1 MRDGRRKRLGL
12 QEGGGADA
20 SQSDFLDRILLDTDV
35 AGEPNILSLEPDAN
49 VRTTDQ
55 RYLSDAYN
63 YFLGG
68 GFDAAQDNFVTP
80 PSGEGGGGSGDGGQ
94 ATSGVNATTG
104 TNTSEQQRLINEGIG
119 VQLEPG
125 APVVAPGEIPV
136 TQQEMDDFNAG
147 LTADQG
153 GGVGGSYDEE
163 VGINTPA
170 DFTVPDSTYDEEV
183 GINTPFTVP
192 DSTYDEEILP
202 TQTYYDGNATLQDAG
217 ASEDGMQLA
226 EVGLGDEADFTPSST
241 YDAAGLDVV
250 EDNPYGINPNTGEPY
265 QTPRTIADQN
275 AILGQTFAA
284 EDVDSEGNLLESG
297 INKMKSIFPDFDPLM
312 AIGKIAFNNY
322 IGAPITLAVDVLKA
336 VLPEQDPRQTVLDEF
351 YTTGEGA
358 QYMDPSNPNY
368 IPGMENYNTVSGGG
382 LNMITGGRLGE
393 ETTYGLQEAYQDRI
407 DTIENTLAD
416 KYGMTAAEIADVK
429 AGSYTGDVDSD
440 LLNRLNLLEEAKAK
454 ESDILSLYEGDI
466 DERDQMLEDIS
477 LQNKINAGIQAADDD
492 SGSEM
497 LDTSTPFDAD
507 TFDDNVTLTG
517 TPPAGIDKVT
527 FGSEE
532 PSITPLEDDFESLVD
547 TPSDQD
553 IINRGGGDDISTGGL
568 DPNRGQQVD
577 RGSSGAGDNQP
588 VSTTTGPPSTGFQ
601 PQSTYDSEL
610 EDDRDVGGGGGGGG
624 GGKIVCT
631 MMNESYGFGS
641 FRNKIWM
648 KFHKDLSPEY
658 QKGYHK
664 IFLPLI
670 KIAKTNTIVKKVLE
684 HIAVHSTIDMRQA
697 TRGKTHLLGRVYRK
711 ILLPLCYWVGKNAK

>member
-12 QEGGGADA
+12 QEGGEADA
-20 SQSDFLDRILLDTDV
+20 SQSDFLDRILSDTDV

-68 GFDAAQDNFVTP
+68 GTGDFADEVAIAPDFTG
-80 PSGEGGGGSGDGGQ
+80 GEMIDTGDGGGGQDL
-94 ATSGVNATTG
+94 ATTG
-104 TNTSEQQRLINEGIG
+104 TNTSEQQRLIDEGIG

-217 ASEDGMQLA
+217 AGEGGMQLA
-226 EVGLGDEADFTPSST
+226 EVGLGNEADFTPSST

-336 VLPEQDPRQTVLDEF
+336 VLPEQDPRQTVLDDF

-358 QYMDPSNPNY
+358 QYLDPSSPNY
-368 IPGMENYNTVSGGG
+368 IPGMENYNIVSGSDT
-382 LNMITGGRLGE
+382 LNKLTGGRLID

-407 DTIENTLAD
+407 DTINESLNKFD
-416 KYGMTAAEIADVK
+416 KYNPNHPDYDPAKTKELTDRVK
-429 AGSYTGDVDSD
+429 
-440 LLNRLNLLEEAKAK
+440 NLEEAKTK

-477 LQNKINAGIQAADDD
+477 LQNKIDAGIQAADDD

-497 LDTSTPFDAD
+497 LDTPKDIVDVQAEEAAARQAAAIAVAQAAERAQNQGGGRDDSPAPQAATETAAYSNENEYESAAYDAPSAPANDYDFSDFDQGDTSTAD
-507 TFDDNVTLTG
+507 PTG
-517 TPPAGIDKVT
+517 TGNFPDTVT
-527 FGSEE
+527 GN
-532 PSITPLEDDFESLVD
+532 D
-547 TPSDQD
+547 TSP
-553 IINRGGGDDISTGGL
+553 GATGGE
-568 DPNRGQQVD
+568 G
-577 RGSSGAGDNQP
+577 GAGTGG
-588 VSTTTGPPSTGFQ
+588 ST
-601 PQSTYDSEL
+601 
-610 EDDRDVGGGGGGGG
+610 
-624 GGKIVCT
+624 KIVCT

-648 KFHKDLSPEY
+648 KFHKNLSPEY

-670 KIAKTNTIVKKVLE
+670 KIAKTNKVVKKVLE

-711 ILLPLCYWVGKNAK
+711 ILLPLCYLVGKYAK

>member
-20 SQSDFLDRILLDTDV
+20 SQSDFLDRILLDADV

-358 QYMDPSNPNY
+358 QYLDPSSENY
-368 IPGMENYNTVSGGG
+368 IPGMENYNIVSGSDT
-382 LNMITGGRLGE
+382 LNKLTGGKLID

-407 DTIENTLAD
+407 DTIEDTLAD
-416 KYGMTAAEIADVK
+416 KYNMTAAEIADVK

-440 LLNRLNLLEEAKAK
+440 LLNRLNLLEDAKK
-454 ESDILSLYEGDI
+454 QEFIMLDEFTDELGDVQQNLTPKDIE
-466 DERDQMLEDIS
+466 
-477 LQNKINAGIQAADDD
+477 AGIEIGDAA
-492 SGSEM
+492 
-497 LDTSTPFDAD
+497 TA
-507 TFDDNVTLTG
+507 
-517 TPPAGIDKVT
+517 
-527 FGSEE
+527 EE
-532 PSITPLEDDFESLVD
+532 EERT
-547 TPSDQD
+547 Q
-553 IINRGGGDDISTGGL
+553 
-568 DPNRGQQVD
+568 
-577 RGSSGAGDNQP
+577 
-588 VSTTTGPPSTGFQ
+588 
-601 PQSTYDSEL
+601 
-610 EDDRDVGGGGGGGG
+610 
-624 GGKIVCT
+624 KI
-631 MMNESYGFGS
+631 
-641 FRNKIWM
+641 
-648 KFHKDLSPEY
+648 
-658 QKGYHK
+658 
-664 IFLPLI
+664 
-670 KIAKTNTIVKKVLE
+670 
-684 HIAVHSTIDMRQA
+684 
-697 TRGKTHLLGRVYRK
+697 
-711 ILLPLCYWVGKNAK
+711 